1 MLVSTDRERVAYYNY
16 IKDKLCKDL
25 NAEIIQIT
33 NITGG
38 VLVSSLDTSAYANCE
53 IKEIIRNRIY
63 ELNIIGYI
71 TVCMGYDN
79 RYVKVEVYDPA
90 PEFIVLLRIEG
101 YL

>member
-1 MLVSTDRERVAYYNY
+1 MLVNTDREKVAYCSY

-25 NAEIIQIT
+25 NAEIIQVT
-33 NITGG
+33 NITGV
-38 VLVSSLDTSAYANCE
+38 VLVSSLDTSVYTNYE

-63 ELNIIGYI
+63 ELNIIGYV

-79 RYVKVEVYDPA
+79 RYVKIEVYDPA